1 METFLLLRYFKWHYL
16 EATSEILKGWGNFLW
31 FNFNY
36 FSVGLLLRTLFSP
49 WRRITW
55 DYGRGF
61 DPGRFLF
68 TFASNL
74 VSRILGAFVRIWLIG
89 AGIIGAALLLFLGG
103 IFFLFWLVL
112 PGLIILAFLYGFFL
126 LF

>member
-1 METFLLLRYFKWHYL
+1 MQSLLLLRYFKWHYVD
-16 EATSEILKGWGNFLW
+16 ATREILKGWGNFLW

-36 FSVGLLLRTLFSP
+36 FSIGLLLRTFFSP

-61 DPGRFLF
+61 DIGRYLF
-68 TFASNL
+68 IFGSNL
-74 VSRILGAFVRIWLIG
+74 VSRILGAFVRTWLIA
-89 AGIIGAALLLFLGG
+89 AGIAGELLLLSAGS
-103 IFFLFWLVL
+103 IFFLFWLAL
-112 PGLIILAFLYGFFL
+112 PALLTAAFFYGLTL

>member
-1 METFLLLRYFKWHYL
+1 MQSLLLLRYFKWHYL
-16 EATSEILKGWGNFLW
+16 EASKEILKGWGNILW
-31 FNFNY
+31 FEFNY
-36 FSVGLLLRTLFSP
+36 FSVWLLIQTFFSP
-49 WRRITW
+49 WKKIAW

-61 DPGRFLF
+61 DIGRFLF

-89 AGIIGAALLLFLGG
+89 AGIIGQLALLFMGSLF
-103 IFFLFWLVL
+103 FFFWLVL
-112 PGLIILAFLYGFFL
+112 PALIVAAFLYGLFL

>member
-1 METFLLLRYFKWHYL
+1 MQSLLLLRYFKWHYVDAL
-16 EATSEILKGWGNFLW
+16 KDILRGWGNILW
-31 FNFNY
+31 FEFNY
-36 FSVGLLLRTLFSP
+36 FSVWLLLRTLFSP

-61 DPGRFLF
+61 DLGRYLF

-74 VSRILGAFVRIWLIG
+74 VSRILGAFVRIWLVC
-89 AGIIGAALLLFLGG
+89 AGIIGQLLLLFLGSL
-103 IFFLFWLVL
+103 FFLFWLVL
-112 PGLIILAFLYGFFL
+112 PALIIAAFLYGLFL

>member
-1 METFLLLRYFKWHYL
+1 MQSLLLLRYFKWHYMD
-16 EATSEILKGWGNFLW
+16 ATREILKGWGNFLW
-31 FNFNY
+31 FDFNY

-61 DPGRFLF
+61 DPGRYLF

-74 VSRILGAFVRIWLIG
+74 VSRILGAFVRIWLIA
-89 AGIIGAALLLFLGG
+89 AGILGEILFLFLGSM
-103 IFFLFWLVL
+103 FFLFWLAL
-112 PGLIILAFLYGFFL
+112 PGIIIGAFFYGFSL